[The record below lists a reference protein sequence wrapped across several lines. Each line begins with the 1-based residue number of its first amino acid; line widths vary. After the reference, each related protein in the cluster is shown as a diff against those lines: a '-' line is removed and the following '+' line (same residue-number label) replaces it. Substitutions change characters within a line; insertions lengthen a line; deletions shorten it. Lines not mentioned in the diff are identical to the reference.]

1 MGWNQAQKWL
11 DNADLPFRHMFG
23 AGDEDLYFR
32 DIYPHFFDMLFR
44 VARNFIIIDGMP
56 ETWYKPFVMAT
67 IIINGKICAFRR
79 VNEEN
84 TNGDL
89 VALNCAQAAEPDLYY
104 VPSKVLVVNPRFIA
118 GESYNLTP
126 GVDCEVVYCTSQDM
140 YRYGTCTGGLYSL
153 IDLTARLLTHNTIS
167 LFSAMKNTRLTT
179 AFAADDQ
186 ITVASI
192 EAVLKDMYNGAP
204 YKVVQKTL
212 IDQIEKL
219 PLQSDGAQQT
229 MLQLLET
236 HKYIL
241 SEFYAAIGIDEPQQ
255 MKRER
260 LVTAEVEQGAELPV
274 FNVFDILESIR
285 EGIERV
291 NQMFGTKMT
300 VRINPLIL
308 DSLTPQEGAENEQSE
323 TEPGE
328 STAGADAV
336 QLPPAGDPVADTPA
350 ENDGQP
356 DGAQPSPPEPVE
368 PEQEE
373 EQEPET
379 VTEAA
384 ADIIQTAAE
393 IIKME
398 GGGDDA
404 DNGQESSDSGQAG
417 EIRNDSDS

>member
-23 AGDEDLYFR
+23 AGDEDLYFH

-44 VARNFIIIDGMP
+44 VARNFIIIDDMP

-79 VNEEN
+79 V
-84 TNGDL
+84 NGDL

-104 VPSKVLVVNPRFIA
+104 VPSKVLVVNPRFIG

-179 AFAADDQ
+179 AFAADDE

-192 EAVLKDMYNGAP
+192 EAVLKEMYNGAP

-219 PLQSDGAQQT
+219 PLQSDGAQQV

-241 SEFYAAIGIDEPQQ
+241 SEFYASIGIDEPQQ

-285 EGIERV
+285 EGINRV
-291 NQMFGTKMT
+291 NAMFGTKMT

-308 DSLTPQEGAENEQSE
+308 DSLTPQEGAENETSE

-336 QLPPAGDPVADTPA
+336 QLPPAGDSVEDKPA
-350 ENDGQP
+350 EIDGQP
-356 DGAQPSPPEPVE
+356 VGEQPTPAEPVE
-368 PEQEE
+368 PEQETE
-373 EQEPET
+373 PEQEPET

-398 GGGDDA
+398 GGGSDA
-404 DNGQESSDSGQAG
+404 EEPGNQGQTG
-417 EIRNDSDS
+417 EIRGDRNGDAD